1 MASCAL
7 PLAFLVMYIKLTVEQ
22 PLKLEFHGKI

>member
-1 MASCAL
+1 MPSYAL
-7 PLAFLVMYIKLTVEQ
+7 SLAFLVMYIKYTVEQ